1 MAKEIAVLLP
11 KHQRLLAGLG
21 ENIRLARKRRGL
33 TTTQIAERA
42 DISRSSLH
50 AIEKGSPGVTIGN
63 FLRVLVALGLEQD
76 LARVAQDDSLGR
88 KLADIQ
94 LLNPKKKST
103 QQVK

>member
-1 MAKEIAVLLP
+1 MAKKIAVLLP
-11 KHQRLLAGLG
+11 KQQRVLTGLG

-42 DISRSSLH
+42 DISRSSLY

-63 FLRVLVALGLEQD
+63 FLRVLAALGMEQD

-94 LLNPKKKST
+94 LLNPKQKSAAG
-103 QQVK
+103 

>member
-1 MAKEIAVLLP
+1 MAKKIAVLLP
-11 KHQRLLAGLG
+11 KQQRVLTGLG

-42 DISRSSLH
+42 DISRSSLY
-50 AIEKGSPGVTIGN
+50 AIEKGSPGVTIGY
-63 FLRVLVALGLEQD
+63 FLRVLAALGMEQD

-94 LLNPKKKST
+94 LLNPKQKSAAG
-103 QQVK
+103 